1 MTETTVNQCNTMSQ
15 TLKILPSI
23 TSPVTVAQAATFA
36 SNLAAIENLDNRQV
50 KALSV
55 VSLIYLLNNKG
66 GTDYR
71 TNHKQLRTDA
81 TNLFGVFPIMG
92 NNNQQESR
100 YRAVLDWNA
109 GFTADSTVGSDV
121 NALVSSMGGERDTPE
136 PTLLMLAFF
145 LRYKLA
151 L

>member
-1 MTETTVNQCNTMSQ
+1 MAQ
-15 TLKILPSI
+15 TLVILPAI
-23 TSPVTVAQAATFA
+23 TSPVTVKQASTF
-36 SNLAAIENLDNRQV
+36 SGNLCAIANLNNREV

-55 VSLIYLLNNKG
+55 IALIYLLNNKG

-81 TNLFGVFPIMG
+81 TSFFGEFPIMG
-92 NNNQQESR
+92 NLDQQESR

-109 GFTADSTVGSDV
+109 AYTADTSVSADV
-121 NALVSSMGGERDTPE
+121 NTIVSNMAGMRETPE
-136 PTLLMLAFF
+136 PTLLSFIFF